1 MSEILVYL
9 PGIFAAYSILL
20 VGAAS
25 PGPAVAM
32 LLGIATTQGR
42 KQSLIASLG
51 IATGSMT
58 INILTMLG
66 IGFLLSEAAWA
77 MTMLRTIGAA
87 YLLWLAWGAFRKAID
102 PPSVT
107 VTATKA
113 KPASVLFWQ
122 GYLLQV
128 TNPKAIAFWLAIASV
143 GAVIGAGSVIIVLFV
158 VGAFLI
164 SFAAHGAWSV
174 MLSTQPF
181 RAAYG
186 RARRWIEAAL
196 GAFFVFA
203 AYKIATDQA
212 GGR

>member
-1 MSEILVYL
+1 MSDLPLYL
-9 PGIFAAYSILL
+9 PGILAAYSILL
-20 VGAAS
+20 VGASS

-32 LLGIATTQGR
+32 LLGISTTQGR
-42 KQSLIASLG
+42 TQSLIASLG

-58 INILTMLG
+58 INILTMAG
-66 IGFLLSEAAWA
+66 IGLLLSEAAWA
-77 MTMLRTIGAA
+77 MTALRIIGAT
-87 YLLWLAWGAFRKAID
+87 YLIWLAWGALRKAID

-107 VTATKA
+107 VTQVTP

-143 GAVIGAGSVIIVLFV
+143 GAVIGAGPVIIGGFVL
-158 VGAFLI
+158 GAFVI
-164 SFAAHGAWSV
+164 SFAAHGAWSI
-174 MLSTQPF
+174 MLSTRPF
-181 RAAYG
+181 RAAYA

-203 AYKIATDQA
+203 A
-212 GGR
+212 